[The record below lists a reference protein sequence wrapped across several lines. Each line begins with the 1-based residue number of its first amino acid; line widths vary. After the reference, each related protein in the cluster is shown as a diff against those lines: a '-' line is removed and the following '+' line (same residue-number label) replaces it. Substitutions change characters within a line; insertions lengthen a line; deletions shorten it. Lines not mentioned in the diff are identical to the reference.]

1 MNTPPPAEIGRV
13 ERTLAYMF
21 VAIIA
26 VVLIAFLAIL
36 LGPMF
41 GVTDYS
47 AGVWAFVFALP
58 LVGLPIAFVMMI
70 VLLIVG
76 IRRRRHGN

>member
-1 MNTPPPAEIGRV
+1 VKTPPPAEISRA

-26 VVLIAFLAIL
+26 VTLIAFLAIL
-36 LGPMF
+36 LGPVF

-47 AGVWAFVFALP
+47 AGAWVFVFVLP
-58 LVGLPIAFVMMI
+58 LVGLPIAFLMMI
-70 VLLIVG
+70 ALLIVG
-76 IRRRRHGN
+76 IRRRRNTN

>member
-1 MNTPPPAEIGRV
+1 MKTPPPAEIGRV

-26 VVLIAFLAIL
+26 VTLIAFLAIL
-36 LGPMF
+36 LGPVF

-47 AGVWAFVFALP
+47 AGIWQFVFALP
-58 LVGLPIAFVMMI
+58 LVGLPIAFLMMI

-76 IRRRRHGN
+76 VRRRRSAN